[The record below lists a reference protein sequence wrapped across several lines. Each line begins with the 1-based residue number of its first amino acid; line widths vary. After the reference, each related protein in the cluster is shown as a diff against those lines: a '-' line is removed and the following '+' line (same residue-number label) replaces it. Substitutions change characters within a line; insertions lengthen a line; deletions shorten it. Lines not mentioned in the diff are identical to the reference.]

1 MEWGGSPPL
10 CYAPADRGRGA
21 HYAASISPCSN
32 VAHSSEVRLFG
43 HSLHSLRSEDLSYIE
58 LKNAPRAARHLGLFS
73 STQIIT

>member
-32 VAHSSEVRLFG
+32 VAHLFRG
-43 HSLHSLRSEDLSYIE
+43 EAFRTQLRTASG
-58 LKNAPRAARHLGLFS
+58 LK
-73 STQIIT
+73 T